1 MTPLHHF
8 YYSALITSITTLL
21 LGVFAYVARG
31 KSNATRA
38 FALYS
43 LSISAWSIC
52 VYYHGSAQTATESL
66 FWGKA
71 LNLGAI
77 TIPVLFY
84 HFVLIYLQRFH
95 ERSKQILLGICYL
108 FWFVFQGLNF
118 TNLFVPAVRVAP
130 PLHYLMVAG
139 PAYHFFV
146 TFFFILTIYS
156 ISLLLKALRGS
167 HGIRRTQLSYFFVSS
182 VFGYIGGVNNF
193 LILYD
198 LHLRLIF
205 PYGSYAVAIYVAVAT
220 FIILKYRFMDIEV
233 VIKNT
238 LVFAGLLAFIF
249 GVFTAATFLVREVL
263 SVYFGINYRWSYVLS
278 IFLTVLGYDP
288 IRRVLMNLTD
298 RYLFQKKYD
307 YQKLLKDASRGM
319 SRIESLDHLMRLVIH
334 FVTMK
339 IRVKNAAA
347 VLWEEETGTY
357 AMTYSRGYG
366 EESQKSKI
374 SATKLADP
382 SEPFGGK
389 SQNSLS
395 EQPSRH
401 PDISRA
407 SFIPEE
413 SFGRKSQNFIM
424 VKSHPLIQYLD
435 QEKEALDIEKLKEY
449 IETGRGAKKKGDKKE
464 RFYDFKIIQEAM
476 ENLQAACIVPSFLG
490 KELRSMLVL
499 GEKKSGDVYTD
510 QDLNVLYTLA
520 QESAIAIENARLYDE
535 AINKSRELEK
545 INKQLEEA
553 SHRLIVALSEAE
565 DANKRLLD
573 TQAQLI
579 HEQKMATLGRLAA
592 SVGHEV
598 NNPLTILSMNV
609 SRMILKYRK
618 EPNIK
623 VQEVAEYFE
632 KMESNIQ
639 RIKAVV
645 NTLTGLLKKSEK
657 GKFEPLSLKLV
668 IEETLPLVQFQ
679 TYLDNLTGTEVEFDI
694 PANTPLIKGDLE
706 RLQEVFL
713 NLFTNA
719 YHALAGRKDRRIEV
733 SARVEEAN
741 PRFVTIDFADNGC
754 GMDDETAMKIFSYGF
769 TTKGE
774 GKGSGIGLYMC
785 RYIIEIHGG
794 EIKVSSKPGAGTR
807 FTLTLPIYE
816 EQASRMAR

>member
-1 MTPLHHF
+1 
-8 YYSALITSITTLL
+8 
-21 LGVFAYVARG
+21 
-31 KSNATRA
+31 
-38 FALYS
+38 
-43 LSISAWSIC
+43 
-52 VYYHGSAQTATESL
+52 
-66 FWGKA
+66 
-71 LNLGAI
+71 
-77 TIPVLFY
+77 
-84 HFVLIYLQRFH
+84 
-95 ERSKQILLGICYL
+95 
-108 FWFVFQGLNF
+108 
-118 TNLFVPAVRVAP
+118 
-130 PLHYLMVAG
+130 
-139 PAYHFFV
+139 
-146 TFFFILTIYS
+146 
-156 ISLLLKALRGS
+156 
-167 HGIRRTQLSYFFVSS
+167 
-182 VFGYIGGVNNF
+182 
-193 LILYD
+193 
-198 LHLRLIF
+198 
-205 PYGSYAVAIYVAVAT
+205 
-220 FIILKYRFMDIEV
+220 
-233 VIKNT
+233 
-238 LVFAGLLAFIF
+238 
-249 GVFTAATFLVREVL
+249 
-263 SVYFGINYRWSYVLS
+263 
-278 IFLTVLGYDP
+278 
-288 IRRVLMNLTD
+288 
-298 RYLFQKKYD
+298 
-307 YQKLLKDASRGM
+307 
-319 SRIESLDHLMRLVIH
+319 
-334 FVTMK
+334 
-339 IRVKNAAA
+339 
-347 VLWEEETGTY
+347 
-357 AMTYSRGYG
+357 
-366 EESQKSKI
+366 
-374 SATKLADP
+374 
-382 SEPFGGK
+382 
-389 SQNSLS
+389 
-395 EQPSRH
+395 
-401 PDISRA
+401 
-407 SFIPEE
+407 
-413 SFGRKSQNFIM
+413 M